1 VELRGPADVPQPTF
15 ALLDRLEAESVA
27 IEAPRAVEVLRG
39 ELGHGA
45 RRAQWTPHG
54 GDLFRLGFWLW
65 TVGRR
70 KLIVAIIRTR
80 EGASTANL

>member
-1 VELRGPADVPQPTF
+1 VELRGPANVPQPTF

-45 RRAQWTPHG
+45 RRAEWTCHDG
-54 GDLFRLGFWLW
+54 GLFRLGLWLW
-65 TVGRR
+65 TRR
-70 KLIVAIIRTR
+70 ETETHR
-80 EGASTANL
+80 GDHQNTAKWHQ